1 MVIPIFKS
9 AYTRVQKLCNAS
21 EEEQRVNDKKIQT
34 EAEKMGIWNEVAGWK
49 STGVLL
55 AVEGEALL
63 EHQHPAKKN
72 NALKQNL

>member
-1 MVIPIFKS
+1 
-9 AYTRVQKLCNAS
+9 
-21 EEEQRVNDKKIQT
+21 
-34 EAEKMGIWNEVAGWK
+34 MGIWNEVAGWK

-72 NALKQNL
+72 NALK